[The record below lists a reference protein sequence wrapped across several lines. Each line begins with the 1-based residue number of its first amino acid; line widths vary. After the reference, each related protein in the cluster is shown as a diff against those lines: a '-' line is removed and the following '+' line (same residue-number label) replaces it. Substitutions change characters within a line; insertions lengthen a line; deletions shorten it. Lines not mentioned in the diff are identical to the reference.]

1 MSPTHVEC
9 LVAGGTLALRG
20 YKTIVSVLLSFSS
33 SWWVVIQRLMS
44 VVHASIRR
52 VAISASQGSF
62 RGTVSREVNIKLSV
76 IGIHMVFQVVSSE
89 YGSEWHTGD
98 GKQ

>member
-52 VAISASQGSF
+52 VAF
-62 RGTVSREVNIKLSV
+62 RGKISREVNIKLSV